1 MAENHLQIN
10 FLGSF
15 FWGGVGFVGFLFAC
29 FGVVVAVFETGVS
42 VSSPSWP
49 GTP

>member
-1 MAENHLQIN
+1 M
-10 FLGSF
+10 
-15 FWGGVGFVGFLFAC
+15 GFLFAC
-29 FGVVVAVFETGVS
+29 FGGVVAVFETGVS